1 MTLVIHAFP
10 RSPRAFKVLL
20 TANYLELPYELKVVN
35 LQAGEQRTPEFT
47 ALNINQRMPVL
58 EEDGYRLWES
68 NAIIEYLAAKKPGSG
83 LIPQETKTRLQV
95 TKWLYWESA
104 HWDQAM
110 AIFLFERVVKKIFGR
125 GEESPSEIAR
135 GTELFHRLAKV
146 LDGELARH
154 RYVAGDTLTAA
165 DLAISPPLSYSE
177 AAGFPLED
185 YRAIQRWAED
195 MKSLPAWKK
204 TIAQQQA

>member
-1 MTLVIHAFP
+1 MSLVIHAFP
-10 RSPRAFKVLL
+10 RSPRAFKVLF
-20 TANYLELPYELKVVN
+20 TANYLELPFELKVVN

-58 EEDGYRLWES
+58 EEDGYVLWES
-68 NAIIEYLAAKKPGSG
+68 NAIIEYLAAKKPAAG
-83 LIPQETKTRLQV
+83 LIPQDLKARLQI

-104 HWDQAM
+104 HWDQTM
-110 AIFLFERVVKKIFGR
+110 AIFMFERVVKKIFGR
-125 GEESPSEIAR
+125 GEELPSEIAR

-195 MKSLPAWKK
+195 MKSLPAWKR